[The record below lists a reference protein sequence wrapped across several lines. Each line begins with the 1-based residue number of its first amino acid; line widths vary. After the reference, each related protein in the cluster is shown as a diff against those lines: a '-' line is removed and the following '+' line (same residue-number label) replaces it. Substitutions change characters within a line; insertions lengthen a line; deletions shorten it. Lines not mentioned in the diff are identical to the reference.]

1 MKRVFIKTVIATVA
15 MAAMGIASAQ
25 VKTIKFANQNNAGH
39 PIVQGMEKF
48 KDIVEKNSGGK
59 LKVNIFP
66 GGTLGSD
73 QANVSAIQGGS
84 LEMASM
90 NSGIFASQ
98 VKDFGVFD
106 FPFMFAST
114 KEADA
119 VVDGPFGKKMHAK
132 LEEKGLIGLAY
143 YELGFRHLTNGKR
156 PINKVSD
163 IEGLKLRV
171 IPNPINVDWVKA
183 LGANPTPLPF
193 PELYAALEQGAVDG
207 QENPIPTINSAK
219 LYEVQKNLTLTGHQ
233 YNPQSVVISKKFWDT
248 LNAAEKKIVADAAI
262 ESAKFQRETAR
273 ALEASL
279 LANLKKNGMQVTQL
293 SDSEMSILRDKMRPV
308 TAKYGVVVG
317 QDLVKEL
324 QAEIEKAR
332 SAPAKKAK

>member
-25 VKTIKFANQNNAGH
+25 EKTIKFANQNAVGH

-48 KDIVEKNSGGK
+48 KELVEKNSGGK
-59 LKVNIFP
+59 LKVNVFP
-66 GGTLGSD
+66 AGALGSD
-73 QANVSAIQGGS
+73 QANVSAIQGGTI
-84 LEMASM
+84 EMASM

-98 VKDFGVFD
+98 VKDFAVFD
-106 FPFMFAST
+106 FPFLFANG
-114 KEADA
+114 KEADT
-119 VVDGPFGKKMHAK
+119 VVDGAFGKKMHAK
-132 LEEKGLIGLAY
+132 LEEKGIVGLGY

-156 PINKVSD
+156 PINKVAD

-207 QENPIPTINSAK
+207 QENPVATINGAK
-219 LYEVQKNLTLTGHQ
+219 LFEVQKHLALTGHQ

-248 LNAAEKKIVADAAI
+248 LNAAEKKIITDAMA
-262 ESAKFQRETAR
+262 ESAKFQRTTAR
-273 ALEASL
+273 ALAVSYTHL
-279 LANLKKNGMQVTQL
+279 TLPTICSV
-293 SDSEMSILRDKMRPV
+293 
-308 TAKYGVVVG
+308 
-317 QDLVKEL
+317 
-324 QAEIEKAR
+324 
-332 SAPAKKAK
+332 

>member
-1 MKRVFIKTVIATVA
+1 MKRIFIKTVIATVA